1 MFSQVIKNPS
11 KASVF
16 DFSQELHR
24 PKVLSVDHSE
34 TIPFQ
39 AIQQTWVAI
48 SQIIVKYWHRRAACI
63 KYQKSCHAAWILYL
77 ETEHT
82 VLTSFLHHPSDN
94 SALVTY
100 ENAKLAAA
108 VEYWES
114 LGVKNHNITPTT
126 PSRLLVGRKTTTTR
140 LATQI
145 LK

>member
-34 TIPFQ
+34 AIPFQ

-48 SQIIVKYWHRRAACI
+48 SQIIVKYWHRRAA
-63 KYQKSCHAAWILYL
+63 WLLYL
-77 ETEHT
+77 ETERT